1 MDISSGWDLV
11 VLGSGPAGE
20 AAAMQA
26 AKRLLLDYQNQPLSD
41 ALIADSCQRIADIR
55 VSPEG
60 QEGLSAFLEK
70 RRPNWQRGD

>member
-1 MDISSGWDLV
+1 
-11 VLGSGPAGE
+11 
-20 AAAMQA
+20 MQA

-41 ALIADSCQRIADIR
+41 ALIADSCERIADIR